1 MDWIKTNWRK
11 AVGTAWLLAVAA
23 LLLQN
28 SEGAH
33 DVAVLVFVAG
43 LAVLAVVKWA
53 DGIKPDQVAA
63 PVIASLLSAGAVHML
78 PGPSDPAPGA
88 QPAAAGAVASCDPA
102 EDGPA
107 PEPGG

>member
-23 LLLQN
+23 LVLAGM
-28 SEGAH
+28 EDPWG
-33 DVAVLVFVAG
+33 VAVFVAG

-53 DGIKPDQVAA
+53 DGIKPDQVVSA
-63 PVIASLLSAGAVHML
+63 VITSLLAAGAVHL
-78 PGPSDPAPGA
+78 AHEVTGEDGSGDQPGE
-88 QPAAAGAVASCDPA
+88 AGAVASCDPA
-102 EDGPA
+102 EDAPA